1 MQTSLN
7 CGQQLHLPFA
17 IPICSDIVIITTMD
31 SCSSI
36 IAGCITF
43 GILGNLAKQT
53 GITDIGSV
61 VKGGTGLAFISYP
74 EAIAKFEYVP
84 QVSYREEGAPCAL

>member
-1 MQTSLN
+1 
-7 CGQQLHLPFA
+7 
-17 IPICSDIVIITTMD
+17 MD

-43 GILGNLAKQT
+43 GILGNLARET
-53 GITDIGSV
+53 GNSDIGSV
-61 VKGGTGLAFISYP
+61 VKGGAGLAFISNP

-84 QVSYREEGAPCAL
+84 QVRYREEPAPWAP

>member
-1 MQTSLN
+1 
-7 CGQQLHLPFA
+7 
-17 IPICSDIVIITTMD
+17 MD

-43 GILGNLAKQT
+43 GILGNLARET
-53 GITDIGSV
+53 GNPDIGSV
-61 VKGGTGLAFISYP
+61 VKGGAGLAFISYP

-84 QVSYREEGAPCAL
+84 QVRYREEPAPWAP